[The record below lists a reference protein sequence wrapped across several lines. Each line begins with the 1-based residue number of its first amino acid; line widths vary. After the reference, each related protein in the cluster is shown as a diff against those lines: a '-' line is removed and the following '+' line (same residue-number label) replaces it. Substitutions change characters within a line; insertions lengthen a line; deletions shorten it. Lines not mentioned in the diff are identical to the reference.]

1 MADDSAQFV
10 QADVWKI
17 AHHFTQGQIHCMPS
31 PPPSPSL
38 DPSQKFTCDFAVP
51 EQSAPDGSNPQL
63 VTPMLDVD
71 PPHHAI
77 NSWRDFFIH
86 IATIVVGLLIA
97 IGLQQT
103 VESIHDHHELNATRQ
118 ALVHE
123 QQSNDKILANDENE
137 WRWTFVALKNDLTVL
152 EYIKHHP
159 GTPQTALPGELRWIL
174 GPFHW
179 NHAAWDAAERKGIVQ
194 HMSPEEANSYLKY
207 YELMALMSQQEL
219 QTWDALNEAASFD
232 LLDPD
237 PTHLTA
243 QQLDQVI
250 QLTLTALQKLVT
262 YGDAFGLYAAEFPSR
277 PHTITWGMIGRLT
290 PASFDLD
297 PKGMLAAH
305 AITERRLNAANS
317 GKNGTTISPQ
327 ALQ

>member
-1 MADDSAQFV
+1 
-10 QADVWKI
+10 
-17 AHHFTQGQIHCMPS
+17 MPS
-31 PPPSPSL
+31 PPPSAPL
-38 DPSQKFTCDFAVP
+38 DLPKGPTGDLAVP

-77 NSWRDFFIH
+77 SSWRDFFIH

-118 ALVHE
+118 ALLHE
-123 QQSNDKILANDENE
+123 QQSNDKAWADDEGD
-137 WRWTFVALKNDLTVL
+137 WRRTFVELKNNLAVL

-159 GTPQTALPGELRWIL
+159 STPQTALPGELRWSQL
-174 GPFHW
+174 PFHW
-179 NHAAWDAAERKGIVQ
+179 NHAAWDAAQRKGIVQ
-194 HMSPEEANSYLKY
+194 RMSPEEANGYLEY
-207 YELMALMSQQEL
+207 YEGMAVMSQQSL
-219 QTWDALNEAASFD
+219 QTWDAINAAASFD

-237 PTHLTA
+237 PTHLSG

-250 QLTLTALQKLVT
+250 QLTLTALQKQVT
-262 YGDAFGLYAAEFPSR
+262 YGDSFGLYAVEFPDR
-277 PHTITWGMIGRLT
+277 PHTITWGLIESLSPT
-290 PASFDLD
+290 SFDLD
-297 PKGMLAAH
+297 PKGMAAAH